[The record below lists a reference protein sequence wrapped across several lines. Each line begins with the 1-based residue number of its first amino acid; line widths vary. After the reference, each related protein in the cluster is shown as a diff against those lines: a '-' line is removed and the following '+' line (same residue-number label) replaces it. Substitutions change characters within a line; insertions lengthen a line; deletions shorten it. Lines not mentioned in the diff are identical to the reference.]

1 MGPCHIDPPG
11 NELSYLRIY
20 ALTYMGAERG
30 VNTAREV
37 SPIVWF
43 ALSKL
48 EIHVTSKSACL

>member
-30 VNTAREV
+30 VNTARESQSNSLV
-37 SPIVWF
+37 RSQ
-43 ALSKL
+43 
-48 EIHVTSKSACL
+48 